1 MRRSLPTALGLGA
14 VVLILVILIL
24 AVAMPREAAAPSP
37 TPSPTPTVTATA
49 TATSSPTASPSPSP
63 SPSPPASPAGARFV
77 SASLGYSI
85 ETPPPWRRSVCTSGS
100 FTQQGVFFANDV
112 FVAVSA
118 RDETGTDTGV
128 PYPTVRV
135 AVEGNPQNL
144 TPRQW
149 AEQGKTVGSTAGE
162 RIEEVAFAG
171 RPAARKSF
179 ATTPRATYFVSSGPN
194 MFVVIPSPGP
204 TPIDAATEQTMV
216 QMVESFRF
224 LTDAE
229 LAAAR
234 AAATSTPLP
243 ARSPEAVADGVAAAF
258 AAKDA
263 NALTGFLSP
272 CVTTAGEQA
281 GSSFVSREKYVDDLR
296 AAFAAGLSVAV
307 RPRPFEGDRASGDL
321 TIGST
326 WMDSRG
332 TKERKLMLRRSDN
345 DRWEWHGT
353 LERF

>member
-1 MRRSLPTALGLGA
+1 MRRSLPTVLAFGA
-14 VVLILVILIL
+14 VVLILAILIL
-24 AVAMPREAAAPSP
+24 AVAMPREVAAPS
-37 TPSPTPTVTATA
+37 PSPTPTATATA
-49 TATSSPTASPSPSP
+49 TATSSPTASASPTASPSP
-63 SPSPPASPAGARFV
+63 AASPAGTRYV

-85 ETPPPWRRSVCTSGS
+85 ETPPPWRRSVCLSGA

-112 FVAVSA
+112 FAAVSS
-118 RDETGTDTGV
+118 RDEAGTDTGV
-128 PYPTVRV
+128 AYPTVRV

-149 AEQGKTVGSTAGE
+149 AEQGKTVGSSMGE
-162 RIEEVAFAG
+162 RIDDVAFAD

-179 ATTPRATYFVSSGPN
+179 ANSPLATFFVASGPN

-204 TPIDAATEQTMV
+204 TAVEAGTQQTMV
-216 QMVESFRF
+216 RMVESFRF

-263 NALTGFLSP
+263 SALAGFLTA

-281 GSSFVSREKYVDDLR
+281 GASFVSREKYVDDLR
-296 AAFAAGLSVAV
+296 ARFASGLTVTV
-307 RPRPFEGDRASGDL
+307 RPRPFDGDRASGAL
-321 TIGST
+321 TIEST
-326 WMDSRG
+326 WAPGQIPPKD
-332 TKERKLMLRRSDN
+332 RKLMLRRGEN
-345 DRWEWHGT
+345 DRWEWQGT
-353 LERF
+353 IERF